1 MEPLPRRASQAPF
14 GVSQS
19 LPLAAVFA
27 ATFGVG
33 LVFGF
38 QPPLM
43 AFVLERGGA
52 SSFEIGAVTSASAI
66 AVIAC
71 GPVYPRL
78 IDRLGPRSAIVVG
91 TAAVVAIVFVMPI
104 LQGVAAWVAL
114 RFLTGCALGVSW
126 IASEIWLNT
135 VSTDQSRGTVMG
147 VYASVFAAGVVAGP
161 LMLEVTGTAGW
172 RPFHIGALCLA
183 FTTLPLLFVRH
194 PPRTDRDPHAAQGLL
209 RMLRSAPVVMLAALI
224 AGLVESADVSL
235 LPVFGLHRG
244 LNERASLLLVT
255 VFLAGNVLLQ
265 LPIGSLADRLGRRV
279 VLAACSIVSMIGP
292 LLLPSVMSAPWVLWP
307 LLFVWGGTMYGF
319 YTQGIA
325 LLGESFT
332 ARELADANA
341 LFVMVYCAGGVVGPT
356 VGGLAMDLW
365 NPNGLVVFL
374 SGAASLLAVGILA
387 EARRNPPHSSS

>member
-1 MEPLPRRASQAPF
+1 MEPLRRRASQAPF
-14 GVSQS
+14 GLPQS
-19 LPLAAVFA
+19 LPLVAVFT

-43 AFVLERGGA
+43 AFILERGGT
-52 SSFEIGAVTSASAI
+52 SSFAIGAVTSASAI

-78 IDRLGPRSAIVVG
+78 IDRLGLRSAIIVG
-91 TAAVVAIVFVMPI
+91 TVAVVAIVFVMPI

-135 VSTDQSRGTVMG
+135 VSTDQSRGSVMG
-147 VYASVFAAGVVAGP
+147 LYATAFAAGVVAGP
-161 LMLEVTGTAGW
+161 LLLEITGTAGW
-172 RPFHIGALCLA
+172 RPFHVGALCLA
-183 FTTLPLLFVRH
+183 VTTLPLLFVSH
-194 PPRTDRDPHAAQGLL
+194 PPTTDRDPHRRQEPL

-224 AGLVESADVSL
+224 AGLVESVDVSL

-244 LNERASLLLVT
+244 LDERSSLLLVT

-292 LLLPSVMSAPWVLWP
+292 LLLPSVMSAPWMLWP

-332 ARELADANA
+332 ARELANANA

-356 VGGLAMDLW
+356 LGGLAMDFW
-365 NPNGLVVFL
+365 NPNGLVVFV
-374 SGAASLLAVGILA
+374 SGAASLLAVGIIA
-387 EARRNPPHSSS
+387 EARR

>member
-1 MEPLPRRASQAPF
+1 MEPLRRRASQAPF
-14 GVSQS
+14 GLPQS
-19 LPLAAVFA
+19 LPLVAVFT

-43 AFVLERGGA
+43 AFILERGGT
-52 SSFEIGAVTSASAI
+52 SSFAIGAVTSASAI

-78 IDRLGPRSAIVVG
+78 IDRLGLRSAIIVG
-91 TAAVVAIVFVMPI
+91 TVAVVAIVFVMPI

-147 VYASVFAAGVVAGP
+147 IYATAFAAGVVAGP
-161 LMLEVTGTAGW
+161 LLLEITGTAGW
-172 RPFHIGALCLA
+172 RPFHVGALCLA
-183 FTTLPLLFVRH
+183 VTTLPLLFVSH
-194 PPRTDRDPHAAQGLL
+194 PPTTDRDPHRRQEPL

-224 AGLVESADVSL
+224 AGLVESVDVSL

-244 LNERASLLLVT
+244 LDERSSLLLVT

-292 LLLPSVMSAPWVLWP
+292 LLLPSVMSAPWMLWP

-332 ARELADANA
+332 ARELANANA

-356 VGGLAMDLW
+356 LGGLAMDFW
-365 NPNGLVVFL
+365 NPNGLVVFV
-374 SGAASLLAVGILA
+374 SGAASLLAVGIIA
-387 EARRNPPHSSS
+387 EARR

>member
-1 MEPLPRRASQAPF
+1 MEPLRRRASQAPF
-14 GVSQS
+14 GLPQS
-19 LPLAAVFA
+19 LPLVAVFT

-43 AFVLERGGA
+43 AFILERGGT
-52 SSFEIGAVTSASAI
+52 SSFAIGAVTSASAI

-78 IDRLGPRSAIVVG
+78 IDRLGLRSAIIVG
-91 TAAVVAIVFVMPI
+91 TVAVVAIVFVMPI

-147 VYASVFAAGVVAGP
+147 IYATAFAAGVVAGP
-161 LMLEVTGTAGW
+161 LLLEITGTAGW
-172 RPFHIGALCLA
+172 RPFHVGALCLA
-183 FTTLPLLFVRH
+183 VTTLPLLFVSH
-194 PPRTDRDPHAAQGLL
+194 PPTTDRDPHRRQEPL

-224 AGLVESADVSL
+224 AGLVESVDVSL

-244 LNERASLLLVT
+244 LDERSSLLLVT

-292 LLLPSVMSAPWVLWP
+292 LLLPSVMSAPWMLWP

-325 LLGESFT
+325 LLWESFT
-332 ARELADANA
+332 ARELANANA

-356 VGGLAMDLW
+356 LGGLAMDFW
-365 NPNGLVVFL
+365 NPNGLVVFV
-374 SGAASLLAVGILA
+374 SGAASLLAVGIIA
-387 EARRNPPHSSS
+387 EARR